1 MIDIS
6 GSVGEAFLRIREER
20 PLIHHMTNL
29 VVTNDTAN
37 VTLHLGALPVMAY
50 AAEEVSEMVEQADVL
65 LLNIGTPT
73 PAGIES
79 MLVAGRAANDRGIPI
94 VLDPV
99 GAGATT
105 LRTESSLR
113 LLEELEVAVI
123 RGNAGEIASLT
134 RASGPSRAPGLRGGA
149 LVKGVESVAAVD
161 DRAAVARAMAQA
173 AGATVAITGERDIVT
188 DGRRV
193 LRVDNGH
200 RWLTTITGTGG
211 MATTAIAAFAA
222 VEKDYVVAA
231 AGGLACFG
239 VAAELAAQ
247 GARGPASFKVALFD
261 RLYALTPEQL
271 AASARIT
278 IVEAR

>member
-1 MIDIS
+1 MTDINA
-6 GSVGEAFLRIREER
+6 SVGEAFSRIREER

-37 VTLHLGALPVMAY
+37 VTLLLGALPVMAY
-50 AAEEVSEMVEQADVL
+50 AAEEVAEMVEQADVL

-73 PAGIES
+73 PTGIES

-99 GAGATT
+99 GAGATA

-123 RGNAGEIASLT
+123 RGNAGEIASLSE
-134 RASGPSRAPGLRGGA
+134 ASGLSRAPGLRGGA

-161 DRAAVARAMAQA
+161 DRAALARAMAQA
-173 AGATVAITGERDIVT
+173 AGAVVAITGERDVIS
-188 DGRRV
+188 DGQR
-193 LRVDNGH
+193 LLTVDNGH

-247 GARGPASFKVALFD
+247 DAQGPASFKVALFD

-278 IVEAR
+278 IVEPR